1 MVSKLVNLVFSPM
14 KMKPSVSNSSSLYCA
29 VPPLGM
35 GEGILSTLSA
45 VGSSRLTKPT
55 ARSDPQQV
63 LSDDPPDMSFGDDVA
78 VEIITVT
85 DYSEVELS
93 TSADKEDVG
102 VEDSGK
108 GSDKSNTADETV
120 VALPREPIGEGEE
133 AAQCL
138 MDVSLPGSQNNLAS
152 SQQVSLGP
160 HDCLDCKKKFKF
172 ASSLTAHRVIHT
184 GERPHCCSE
193 CGRCFSFRQSL
204 DRHRH
209 AHKTGRKYRCACGEA
224 FRSLPA
230 YSRREQEQEDAGVPT
245 RQQPTPARRLKIPT
259 DDDPNA
265 NRSSESPADHQEVA
279 GGDRSGEV
287 PGPDGELLVGN
298 NSEGELQKVGD
309 HASEHAGAAPEHNQ
323 EDMPGKVRT
332 SGRKRKPTMKIQ
344 VLNLEK
350 GTQRWKKSSKTS
362 GAELTDLTSS
372 W

>member
-1 MVSKLVNLVFSPM
+1 M
-14 KMKPSVSNSSSLYCA
+14 KMKPSVSNSTSLYCA
-29 VPPLGM
+29 VPPSGM

-45 VGSSRLTKPT
+45 VCSSRLTKPT
-55 ARSDPQQV
+55 ARSDPHQG
-63 LSDDPPDMSFGDDVA
+63 LSDDPHHFVDDVA

-93 TSADKEDVG
+93 TSADKEDARVG
-102 VEDSGK
+102 NGGK
-108 GSDKSNTADETV
+108 GSDI
-120 VALPREPIGEGEE
+120 VALPHEPIGEGEE
-133 AAQCL
+133 GAAQSL
-138 MDVSLPGSQNNLAS
+138 MDITLPGSQSYLAS
-152 SQQVSLGP
+152 PRHVSLGP

-209 AHKTGRKYRCACGEA
+209 THKTGRKPRCERGE
-224 FRSLPA
+224 
-230 YSRREQEQEDAGVPT
+230 
-245 RQQPTPARRLKIPT
+245 ARRLKIST

-279 GGDRSGEV
+279 GGDCSGEV
-287 PGPDGELLVGN
+287 PGPHGELLGSN
-298 NSEGELQKVGD
+298 GSEGELQNVGD
-309 HASEHAGAAPEHNQ
+309 HAGAAPERSQ
-323 EDMPGKVRT
+323 DAMPAKVRT

-350 GTQRWKKSSKTS
+350 GAQRWKKSSKTG
-362 GAELTDLTSS
+362 GAEATDLTPS

>member
-1 MVSKLVNLVFSPM
+1 
-14 KMKPSVSNSSSLYCA
+14 
-29 VPPLGM
+29 M

-45 VGSSRLTKPT
+45 VCSGRLTTPT
-55 ARSDPQQV
+55 ARSDPQQD
-63 LSDDPPDMSFGDDVA
+63 LSEDLRDVSFVDDVA
-78 VEIITVT
+78 VEVITVT

-93 TSADKEDVG
+93 TSAEKEDVR
-102 VEDSGK
+102 VENSGK
-108 GSDKSNTADETV
+108 GSDISNVAEETV

-133 AAQCL
+133 EAAQSL
-138 MDVSLPGSQNNLAS
+138 MDITLPGSQNKLAS
-152 SQQVSLGP
+152 PQPVSSGP

-209 AHKTGRKYRCACGEA
+209 THKTGRKYRCACGEA

-230 YSRREQEQEDAGVPT
+230 YSQEREREEEDAGVPT
-245 RQQPTPARRLKIPT
+245 CQQPTPARRLKFPT

-287 PGPDGELLVGN
+287 PGPGGQLLASN
-298 NSEGELQKVGD
+298 NSEGELQNVGD

-323 EDMPGKVRT
+323 EGMPAKVRT
-332 SGRKRKPTMKIQ
+332 SGRKRKPTMKIR
-344 VLNLEK
+344 VLNSEK
-350 GTQRWKKSSKTS
+350 GTQRWKKSSKTG
-362 GAELTDLTSS
+362 GAELTDLTPS

>member
-1 MVSKLVNLVFSPM
+1 M
-14 KMKPSVSNSSSLYCA
+14 KMKPSVSNSSSLYRA
-29 VPPLGM
+29 VPPSGM

-45 VGSSRLTKPT
+45 VYSSRLTTAT
-55 ARSDPQQV
+55 ARSDPQQGR
-63 LSDDPPDMSFGDDVA
+63 SDDPRDMSFVDDVA

-93 TSADKEDVG
+93 TSTDKEDVR
-102 VEDSGK
+102 VENSSK
-108 GSDKSNTADETV
+108 GSDISNTVEETF
-120 VALPREPIGEGEE
+120 VALPREPTGEGEE
-133 AAQCL
+133 EAAQSL
-138 MDVSLPGSQNNLAS
+138 MDITLLGSQNYLAS
-152 SQQVSLGP
+152 PQHVSLGP
-160 HDCLDCKKKFKF
+160 HNCLDCKKKFKF

-209 AHKTGRKYRCACGEA
+209 THKTGRKYRCACGDA

-230 YSRREQEQEDAGVPT
+230 YSQREQEQEDAGVPT
-245 RQQPTPARRLKIPT
+245 CRQPMPARRLKSPT

-287 PGPDGELLVGN
+287 PGPDGELLVSN
-298 NSEGELQKVGD
+298 NSEGELQNVGD

-323 EDMPGKVRT
+323 EAMPGKVRT

-350 GTQRWKKSSKTS
+350 GTQRWKKSSKTG
-362 GAELTDLTSS
+362 GAELTDLTPS

>member
-1 MVSKLVNLVFSPM
+1 
-14 KMKPSVSNSSSLYCA
+14 
-29 VPPLGM
+29 M

-45 VGSSRLTKPT
+45 ACSSRLTKLT
-55 ARSDPQQV
+55 SRSGPQG
-63 LSDDPPDMSFGDDVA
+63 LSDDPPVMSFVDDVA
-78 VEIITVT
+78 VGIITVT

-93 TSADKEDVG
+93 TSTDKEDVG
-102 VEDSGK
+102 VENGGK
-108 GSDKSNTADETV
+108 GSDISNMAEETV

-133 AAQCL
+133 EEAAQSL
-138 MDVSLPGSQNNLAS
+138 TDNTLPGSRNYLAS
-152 SQQVSLGP
+152 PQHVSLGP

-209 AHKTGRKYRCACGEA
+209 THKTGRKYRCACGEA
-224 FRSLPA
+224 FRSPPA
-230 YSRREQEQEDAGVPT
+230 DSQHEQEQEDAGVPT
-245 RQQPTPARRLKIPT
+245 RQPAGSLRNPT

-265 NRSSESPADHQEVA
+265 NRSSESPADRQEVA
-279 GGDRSGEV
+279 ERQ
-287 PGPDGELLVGN
+287 N
-298 NSEGELQKVGD
+298 VGD
-309 HASEHAGAAPEHNQ
+309 HVSEHADAAPERNQ
-323 EDMPGKVRT
+323 EATLPKVRT

-350 GTQRWKKSSKTS
+350 GTQRWKKSSKTG
-362 GAELTDLTSS
+362 GAELTDLTPS

>member
-1 MVSKLVNLVFSPM
+1 
-14 KMKPSVSNSSSLYCA
+14 
-29 VPPLGM
+29 M

-45 VGSSRLTKPT
+45 VCSSRLTKPT
-55 ARSDPQQV
+55 AHADPQQG
-63 LSDDPPDMSFGDDVA
+63 LSDDPHHMSFVDDVA

-93 TSADKEDVG
+93 TSADKEDVRVG
-102 VEDSGK
+102 NGSK
-108 GSDKSNTADETV
+108 GSDI
-120 VALPREPIGEGEE
+120 VALPHEPIREGEEE
-133 AAQCL
+133 AAQSL
-138 MDVSLPGSQNNLAS
+138 MDITLLGSQNYLAS
-152 SQQVSLGP
+152 PRHVSLGP

-209 AHKTGRKYRCACGEA
+209 THKTGCKRRCACGEA
-224 FRSLPA
+224 FRSLPT
-230 YSRREQEQEDAGVPT
+230 YSQREQEQEDAGVPT
-245 RQQPTPARRLKIPT
+245 CQPARRLKIPT

-265 NRSSESPADHQEVA
+265 NRSSESPPDHQEVA
-279 GGDRSGEV
+279 GGDCSGEV
-287 PGPDGELLVGN
+287 PGPDGELLVSN
-298 NSEGELQKVGD
+298 NSEGELQNVGD
-309 HASEHAGAAPEHNQ
+309 HASEHAGAALEHSQ
-323 EDMPGKVRT
+323 EAMPAKVRT

-350 GTQRWKKSSKTS
+350 GTQRWKKSSKTG
-362 GAELTDLTSS
+362 GAEPTDLTPS

>member
-1 MVSKLVNLVFSPM
+1 MVSKLVNLAPPS
-14 KMKPSVSNSSSLYCA
+14 PSVSNSSSLYCA
-29 VPPLGM
+29 VPPSGM

-45 VGSSRLTKPT
+45 VCSSRLTTPT
-55 ARSDPQQV
+55 TRSDPPQG
-63 LSDDPPDMSFGDDVA
+63 LSDDPRDMSFVDDVA

-93 TSADKEDVG
+93 TSADKEDVR
-102 VEDSGK
+102 VENSGK
-108 GSDKSNTADETV
+108 GSDIINMAEETV

-133 AAQCL
+133 EAAQSL
-138 MDVSLPGSQNNLAS
+138 MDITLPGSQSCLAS
-152 SQQVSLGP
+152 PQHVSLGP

-184 GERPHCCSE
+184 GERPHCCGE

-209 AHKTGRKYRCACGEA
+209 THTHKTGRKCRCACGEA
-224 FRSLPA
+224 SRSPP
-230 YSRREQEQEDAGVPT
+230 EQEDAGVPT
-245 RQQPTPARRLKIPT
+245 CQRPTPARRLKFRT

-279 GGDRSGEV
+279 GV
-287 PGPDGELLVGN
+287 PGPDGELLVSN
-298 NSEGELQKVGD
+298 NSEEELQNVGD
-309 HASEHAGAAPEHNQ
+309 RASKHAGAAPEHNQ
-323 EDMPGKVRT
+323 EATLAKVRT

-350 GTQRWKKSSKTS
+350 GTQRWKKSSKT
-362 GAELTDLTSS
+362 GRAELTDLTPS